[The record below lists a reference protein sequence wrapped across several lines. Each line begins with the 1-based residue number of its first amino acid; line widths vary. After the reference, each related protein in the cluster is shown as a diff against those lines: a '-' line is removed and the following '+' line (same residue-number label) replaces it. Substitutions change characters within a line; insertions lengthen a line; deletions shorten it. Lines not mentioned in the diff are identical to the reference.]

1 MARRHAV
8 ANHCHP
14 LAWRGCWGEASPVS
28 PQDAQKILDEA
39 DLLCSAEESA
49 LAVRRVAAEITARLA
64 AANPLVLAVMG
75 GAVVFTGQLLPQ
87 LAFPL
92 DFDYLHVT
100 RYGDVTTGGELA
112 WIVEPRSEVAGRVV
126 LVVDD
131 ILDEGVTLAAII
143 KRLQEQG
150 ATAVLS
156 AVFADKNLGRAKPVT
171 ADFVG
176 VQLPNRYVFGYGM
189 DVKGAWR
196 NLPAVYAVKGL

>member
-1 MARRHAV
+1 M
-8 ANHCHP
+8 
-14 LAWRGCWGEASPVS
+14 S
-28 PQDAQKILDEA
+28 PQEARKIFEEA

-49 LAVRRVAAEITARLA
+49 LAVRRVAGEIAARLA
-64 AANPLVLAVMG
+64 DANPLVLAVMG

-100 RYGDVTTGGELA
+100 RYGDVTTGGQLE
-112 WIVEPRSEVAGRVV
+112 WIVKPRSAVAGRVV

-131 ILDEGVTLAAII
+131 ILDEGVTMAEVIR
-143 KRLQEQG
+143 RLRQQG
-150 ATAVLS
+150 AREVLS
-156 AVFADKNLGRAKPVT
+156 AVFADKNLGRAKPVA

-176 VQLPNRYVFGYGM
+176 VHLPNRYVFGYGM

-196 NLPAVYAVKGL
+196 NLPAVYAVKDL

>member
-1 MARRHAV
+1 M
-8 ANHCHP
+8 
-14 LAWRGCWGEASPVS
+14 S

-39 DLLCSAEESA
+39 DLLCPAEDVA
-49 LAVRRVAAEITARLA
+49 QAVRRVAAEVSSRLA

-87 LAFPL
+87 LIFPL
-92 DFDYLHVT
+92 DFDYLHVS
-100 RYGDVTTGGELA
+100 RYGDVTRGGKLA
-112 WIVEPRSEVAGRVV
+112 WIVEPRSAVAGRVV

-131 ILDEGVTLAAII
+131 ILDEGVTMAEIVRRLLA
-143 KRLQEQG
+143 QG
-150 ATAVLS
+150 ASQVLS
-156 AVFADKNLGRAKPVT
+156 AVFADKNIGRAKPIA

-176 VQLPNRYVFGYGM
+176 VRLPNRYVFGYGM